1 MSDQQQQQQQQP
13 ITTAA
18 PATPAAPA
26 KPSPINPEDV
36 AHWSARFNEVLAKPS
51 ETFNSKSPQGA
62 QPWYHSFFNCLAP
75 IETCLLSWCCPCVV
89 FGRTHHR
96 LHRNA
101 DLQGWEPVNAS
112 CLMMWA
118 SGCVCLHW
126 LPVAMQRA
134 EIRTKHNLQG
144 DFLTDVALACCCGC
158 CNIAQADKEAE
169 YREKLLAG
177 NQGQQQGYQA
187 PAGMSYP
194 AQGEGKTQ

>member
-1 MSDQQQQQQQQP
+1 MADQQQQHQQQQQQQQQP
-13 ITTAA
+13 IAA
-18 PATPAAPA
+18 GAPA
-26 KPSPINPEDV
+26 KPSPINPDDV
-36 AHWSARFNEVLAKPS
+36 AHWSAAFNEVLAKPS
-51 ETFNSKSPQGA
+51 ETFKSKSPAGA
-62 QPWYHSFFNCLAP
+62 QPWYNSFFNFFSP
-75 IETCLLSWCCPCVV
+75 IETCFLSWCCPCVV

-134 EIRTKHNLQG
+134 EIRAKHNLQG
-144 DFLTDVALACCCGC
+144 DFLTDVALAFCCGC
-158 CNIAQADKEAE
+158 CSIVQADKEAE
-169 YREKLLAG
+169 HREKLLAS
-177 NQGQQQGYQA
+177 NVQQQGYQA

-194 AQGEGKTQ
+194 GPGEGKAQ